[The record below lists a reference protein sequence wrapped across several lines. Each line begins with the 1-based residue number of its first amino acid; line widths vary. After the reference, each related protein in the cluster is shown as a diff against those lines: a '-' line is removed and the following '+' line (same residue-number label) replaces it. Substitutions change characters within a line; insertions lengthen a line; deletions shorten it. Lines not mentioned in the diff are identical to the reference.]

1 MRLMLVAAM
10 ISLAT
15 PASAAQW
22 YLVGG
27 NDQTRTYVDLSSL
40 RSLDTKIVG
49 DVLSIYASPVGDGDI
64 YGAKIREEFDCTG
77 KSFRTLVYT
86 YYGQDGS
93 FIESQPS
100 ETINERK
107 VPAANSINEAI
118 MDFACYRNG
127 GESVAD
133 PFSDAAAAFSG

>member
-1 MRLMLVAAM
+1 MRLLLAAAL
-10 ISLAT
+10 ISFAT
-15 PASAAQW
+15 PASAEQW

-49 DVLSIYASPVGDGDI
+49 DILSVYATPVGDGEI
-64 YGAKIREEFDCTG
+64 YGAKIREEFDCSG

-86 YYGQDGS
+86 YYRQDGS
-93 FIESQPS
+93 FIESQAS

-107 VPAANSINEAI
+107 VPAANSINEAV
-118 MDFACYRNG
+118 MDFACYRTG
-127 GESVAD
+127 GDPIAD
-133 PFSDAAAAFSG
+133 PFRDAASIFHG